1 MEPLRTTIPP
11 AAISGSAFCTLNTM
25 PFYVEHR
32 IDMRIVDR
40 IERNDLGIV
49 ARRAS
54 YDVDFA
60 VAVRDWQ
67 QFDALR
73 ARLPS
78 RGNVKEQGTARQRLY
93 FLGG

>member
-1 MEPLRTTIPP
+1 M
-11 AAISGSAFCTLNTM
+11 F
-25 PFYVEHR
+25 
-32 IDMRIVDR
+32 
-40 IERNDLGIV
+40 GIV
-49 ARRAS
+49 ARRAT

-73 ARLPS
+73 ARLLS
-78 RGNVKEQGTARQRLY
+78 RGNFKEQETAKQRLY